1 VNGRDPFPE
10 LAVRAVEAEDVVR
23 LARAF
28 ARLSPDTVYR
38 RFFTLMPRPAPE
50 LLRRL
55 AVVDHD
61 TREGLAVLDG
71 DEIVAL
77 ASWDRPVPH
86 AAEAEVAVL
95 VEDAW
100 QHRGLGRA
108 LVRMLAGRAR
118 RQGIERFTA
127 TLLSDNRAA
136 LHLAAT
142 SGAPRWTE
150 RAGPEATVEIPLV
163 A

>member
-71 DEIVAL
+71 DEIVGL

>member
-1 VNGRDPFPE
+1 MNGRPPFPE
-10 LAVRAVEAEDVVR
+10 LVARAVEADDAGR

-38 RFFTLMPRPAPE
+38 RFFTLMPEPRPD

-55 AVVDHD
+55 TTVDHD
-61 TREGLAVLDG
+61 TREALVVLDG

-77 ASWDRPVPH
+77 ASWDRPATS
-86 AAEAEVAVL
+86 AAVAEVAVL

-118 RQGIERFTA
+118 RRGIGTFTA

-136 LHLAAT
+136 LRLVAT
-142 SGAPRWTE
+142 SGSPRWTG
-150 RAGPEATVEIPLV
+150 RAGPEASVEIPL
-163 A
+163 AS

>member
-1 VNGRDPFPE
+1 MNGRMPLPE
-10 LAVRAVEAEDVVR
+10 LVVRAVQAEDVDG

-28 ARLSPDTVYR
+28 TRLSPDTVYR
-38 RFFTLMPRPAPE
+38 RFFTLMPGPPPE
-50 LLRRL
+50 LLRNL

-61 TREGLAVLDG
+61 TREGLVVLDG

-77 ASWDRPVPH
+77 ASWDRPAPH
-86 AAEAEVAVL
+86 AREAEIAVL

-118 RQGIERFTA
+118 RRGIDTFTA
-127 TLLSDNRAA
+127 TVLSDNRAA
-136 LHLAAT
+136 VHLAAT
-142 SGAPRWTE
+142 SGTPRWTG
-150 RAGPEATVEIPLV
+150 RAGPESSIEIPLV